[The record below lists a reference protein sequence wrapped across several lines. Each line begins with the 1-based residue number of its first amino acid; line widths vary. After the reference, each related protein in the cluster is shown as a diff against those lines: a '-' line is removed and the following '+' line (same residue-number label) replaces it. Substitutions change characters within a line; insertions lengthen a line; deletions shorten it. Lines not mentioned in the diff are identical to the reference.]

1 MLLHKIDLQIQLKDL
16 QNRRKFISE
25 TSKNI
30 NNMAFE

>member
-16 QNRRKFISE
+16 QNRRKFILE